1 MALKCRRSGLG
12 LIDFFGQKKSPSPFA
27 LSSVSAGEVA
37 MLSLPDGDA
46 LSVSVSSPPWR
57 GYTAKGGG
65 VYKAASVG

>member
-1 MALKCRRSGLG
+1 
-12 LIDFFGQKKSPSPFA
+12 
-27 LSSVSAGEVA
+27 